1 MTVQIF
7 YFYLEMIGTIA
18 FSASGTIIGIKK
30 KMDVFG
36 NLSLAVITA
45 TGGGMIRDLLL
56 GITPPLV
63 LQSQVAFMVAIFTSI
78 IIMIF
83 FSLKEKITFNKFMKL
98 YSRLMLFSDAIGLG
112 IFTVLG
118 IELAIKVGHGSN
130 YLLLFIVGLLTGV
143 GGGVI
148 RDVLAREIPLIFTQH
163 IYAVASL
170 FGGVLYIISSN
181 YFSNDGYSAM
191 IGISAVLIS
200 RIVAAKYRLNLPVLK

>member
-7 YFYLEMIGTIA
+7 FFYLEMIGTIA

-45 TGGGMIRDLLL
+45 TGGGMIRDMLL

-63 LQSQVAFMVAIFTSI
+63 LQSQLAFMVAIFTSI

-83 FSLKEKITFNKFMKL
+83 FSLKEKITFNRFMKL
-98 YSRLMLFSDAIGLG
+98 YSKLMLFSDAIGLG

-118 IELAIKVGHGSN
+118 IELAIKSGHGN
-130 YLLLFIVGLLTGV
+130 NVLLLLIVGLLTGV
-143 GGGVI
+143 GGGVT

-170 FGGVLYIISSN
+170 FGGLLYILSSRIIA
-181 YFSNDGYSAM
+181 NDGYSAI
-191 IGISAVLIS
+191 IGISAVFLS
-200 RIVAAKYRLNLPVLK
+200 RIIAAKYKLNLPILK

>member
-1 MTVQIF
+1 MSVQFF

-63 LQSQVAFMVAIFTSI
+63 LQSQIAFMVAILSSI

-98 YSRLMLFSDAIGLG
+98 YNKLLLFSDAIGLG

-118 IELAIKVGHGSN
+118 IELAMKYGCSKNI
-130 YLLLFIVGLLTGV
+130 LLLLIVGLLTGV

-170 FGGVLYIISSN
+170 FGGLLYIISSH
-181 YFSNDGYSAM
+181 YFYNDSYSAI
-191 IGISAVLIS
+191 IGISAIFIS
-200 RIVAAKYRLNLPVLK
+200 RIVAAKYKLNLPILK

>member
-63 LQSQVAFMVAIFTSI
+63 LQSQVSFMVAIFSSI
-78 IIMIF
+78 VIMIF
-83 FSLKEKITFNKFMKL
+83 FSLKEKITFNKFMRT
-98 YSRLMLFSDAIGLG
+98 YSRLMLVSDAIGLG

-118 IELAIKVGHGSN
+118 IELAVKSGHGN
-130 YLLLFIVGLLTGV
+130 NILLLLIVGLLTGV
-143 GGGVI
+143 GGGVT

-170 FGGVLYIISSN
+170 FGGLLYILSSH
-181 YFSNDGYSAM
+181 YFANDGYSAI
-191 IGISAVLIS
+191 IGVSAVFLS
-200 RIVAAKYRLNLPVLK
+200 RIIATKYKLNLPILK